1 MSKIIDILNV
11 FKNQMPEEYKS
22 YADDVIDS
30 YKKGKIRDNRAGE
43 LMSKLFIPTKR
54 PNAIKQIDILKQ
66 KTSRKEKIEHEVKF
80 YEKMNKIKNQKQYN
94 ISGIIS
100 YRIINTDKNNNRVP
114 SSIRTKNVSFIT
126 PLMFKSDITKEYI
139 QFGFEDDINIIGQ
152 ESGTEIEF
160 EPISNI
166 NINEL
171 TSVNLNNIPMGSEKV
186 SIKCLEQSDGI
197 NTNPG

>member
-66 KTSRKEKIEHEVKF
+66 KTSRKEKVEHEIKL
-80 YEKMNKIKNQKQYN
+80 YEKINKIRNQKQ
-94 ISGIIS
+94 
-100 YRIINTDKNNNRVP
+100 
-114 SSIRTKNVSFIT
+114 
-126 PLMFKSDITKEYI
+126 
-139 QFGFEDDINIIGQ
+139 
-152 ESGTEIEF
+152 
-160 EPISNI
+160 
-166 NINEL
+166 
-171 TSVNLNNIPMGSEKV
+171 
-186 SIKCLEQSDGI
+186 
-197 NTNPG
+197 